1 MQLPFFHQKLEA
13 LLMLNQLSI
22 QMWWDEDISH
32 IMFCTGDTA
41 AVPTILTT
49 LMQCQGVMYISFNQ
63 TDISVEVQQ
72 YNYS

>member
-22 QMWWDEDISH
+22 QVWWDEDISH
-32 IMFCTGDTA
+32 IMFCTGDTTT
-41 AVPTILTT
+41 VPTILAT

-63 TDISVEVQQ
+63 TDISAEL
-72 YNYS
+72 